1 MQRYKFYPNS
11 QNVLIIVTF
20 MSPGFFIN
28 LVNIMSVNFPDRPDP
43 YIIGISWITM
53 NSYGITTNN

>member
-28 LVNIMSVNFPDRPDP
+28 LVNIMSVNLLIFYPLCD
-43 YIIGISWITM
+43 
-53 NSYGITTNN
+53 